1 VSTAGLLKAELVRE
15 LRLNGFTSVCAEKG
29 LLQGEDQVLVDVY
42 GERNGVLIIEI
53 EERRRAPLH
62 NVAKVMR
69 WVSRSRRASKVTM
82 VHVFSQEF
90 YEKKEH
96 RGDEALATF
105 LGKLG
110 HEVLNGRFEYIPMH
124 VSMVVNSRSGPVR
137 VMVKEIAGRIVA
149 AISPGQPRKLA

>member
-1 VSTAGLLKAELVRE
+1 MSAAGLIKTELVRE
-15 LRLNGFTSVCAEKG
+15 LRLNGFTKVSAEKG

-69 WVSRSRRASKVTM
+69 WVSRSQKAGKVTM
-82 VHVFSQEF
+82 VHIFSQEF
-90 YEKKEH
+90 YGRKEH
-96 RGDEALATF
+96 RGEESLATF

-110 HEVLNGRFEYIPMH
+110 GQVLNGRFVYIPLRA
-124 VSMVVNSRSGPVR
+124 SMVVNSRSGPVR
-137 VMVKEIAGRIVA
+137 TVVREIAKRVVE
-149 AISPGQPRKLA
+149 AISRDGCTN